1 MNKLQ
6 EAITKRDQ
14 FLKERPHLIDRQ
26 REIDNILDKCTD
38 EDRYEVIMILLCEQ
52 MRKQLIVLNSI
63 REGLT
68 NEQGTL

>member
-6 EAITKRDQ
+6 EAITKRDNYI
-14 FLKERPHLIDRQ
+14 KERPHLIDKQ

-38 EDRYEVIMILLCEQ
+38 GDRYEVIMILLCEQ